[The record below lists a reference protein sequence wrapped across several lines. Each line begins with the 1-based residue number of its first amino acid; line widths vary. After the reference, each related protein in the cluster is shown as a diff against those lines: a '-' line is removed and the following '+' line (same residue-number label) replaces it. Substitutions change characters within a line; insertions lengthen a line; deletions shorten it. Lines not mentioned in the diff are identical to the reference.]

1 MKRSSNLRILYILGT
16 VLAVL
21 LLAGCAPSIVGKWH
35 GDLPMPEGQ
44 KIPIQMDFK
53 QDGSL
58 QQDMGPVSAMGTYRV
73 DGDKMT
79 LNLTEANLA
88 GKKIPVKGTG
98 AATGEVSMKF
108 EGEKLVLTGAGEQP
122 LVLER
127 IKE

>member
-1 MKRSSNLRILYILGT
+1 MKRSSYLRVLYALVA

-21 LLAGCAPSIVGKWH
+21 FLAGCTPSIVGKWQ

-44 KIPIQMDFK
+44 KIPVQMEFK

-58 QQDMGPVSAMGTYRV
+58 LQKLGPVSVTGTYTV

-88 GKKIPVKGTG
+88 GKKIPFKGVG
-98 AATGEVSMKF
+98 AASGNVGMKF
-108 EGEKLVLTGAGEQP
+108 EGENLILTGAGEQP
-122 LVLER
+122 LVMTR
-127 IKE
+127 VKE